1 MVIETK
7 FNHGQRVQGI
17 VQGQESYIEKCPVC
31 EGNGYF
37 LYKDR
42 KIDCSESGCWGE
54 GYTIYSGD
62 LKQGEIKDL
71 MPDIRNIFTWGQNY
85 NEKNERLPE
94 TIYKPLKDLTTSHIS
109 GIIRY
114 ILEKSTCNEQEQY
127 FIHGKQIMAIL
138 LIFTYELE
146 NRLKDGKEI

>member
-1 MVIETK
+1 MKINYITCKKCKEILFSFHRHDFK
-7 FNHGQRVQGI
+7 LCKC
-17 VQGQESYIEKCPVC
+17 QES
-31 EGNGYF
+31 F
-37 LYKDR
+37 
-42 KIDCSESGCWGE
+42 IDGGIGE
-54 GYTIYSGD
+54 GYTRYSGD

-71 MPDIRNIFTWGQNY
+71 MPEIREQFIWGQNY

-114 ILEKSTCNEQEQY
+114 LLEKSTWNEEEQY
-127 FIHGKQIMAIL
+127 FIQGKQIMAIL

-146 NRLKDGKEI
+146 NRLKDEMER

>member
-1 MVIETK
+1 
-7 FNHGQRVQGI
+7 
-17 VQGQESYIEKCPVC
+17 
-31 EGNGYF
+31 
-37 LYKDR
+37 
-42 KIDCSESGCWGE
+42 
-54 GYTIYSGD
+54 
-62 LKQGEIKDL
+62 

>member
-1 MVIETK
+1 MKINYVENKNGKLFSFHRHDFKENTDSSDNFI
-7 FNHGQRVQGI
+7 FIDGGI
-17 VQGQESYIEKCPVC
+17 
-31 EGNGYF
+31 
-37 LYKDR
+37 
-42 KIDCSESGCWGE
+42 GE
-54 GYTIYSGD
+54 GYTRYSGD

-71 MPDIRNIFTWGQNY
+71 MPEIREQFIWGQNY

-114 ILEKSTCNEQEQY
+114 LLEKSTWNEEEQY
-127 FIHGKQIMAIL
+127 FIQGKQIMAIL

-146 NRLKDGKEI
+146 NRLKDEMER

>member
-1 MVIETK
+1 MKINYVENKNGKLFSFHRHDFKENTDSSDNYIFIDGGFE
-7 FNHGQRVQGI
+7 NHIR
-17 VQGQESYIEKCPVC
+17 
-31 EGNGYF
+31 
-37 LYKDR
+37 
-42 KIDCSESGCWGE
+42 CSGE
-54 GYTIYSGD
+54 

-109 GIIRY
+109 GIIRF
-114 ILEKSTCNEQEQY
+114 ILEKSTWNEEEQY
-127 FIHGKQIMAIL
+127 FIQGKQIMAIL

-146 NRLKDGKEI
+146 NRLKDEMERQNIKTKRAR

>member
-1 MVIETK
+1 MKI
-7 FNHGQRVQGI
+7 N
-17 VQGQESYIEKCPVC
+17 YIKCEKCEDILFSFHRHDFKSCRC
-31 EGNGYF
+31 EESFIDGGFDYIRYNGE
-37 LYKDR
+37 LLTD
-42 KIDCSESGCWGE
+42 D
-54 GYTIYSGD
+54 
-62 LKQGEIKDL
+62 IKNVMSL
-71 MPDIRNIFTWGQNY
+71 ISSFFIWGQNY

-114 ILEKSTCNEQEQY
+114 ILEKSSWNEEEQY
-127 FIHGKQIMAIL
+127 FIQGKQMMAYL